1 MIAALDTDKNG
12 TVSAAELGNSTQS
25 LKQLDRNAD
34 GELSLQ
40 ELLPIG
46 PPPPR
51 GGQQGGGDRPQG
63 PPPPDGP
70 DETAG
75 WRVSPSVLSA
85 AIITDR
91 AELEPVQASPSTMK
105 RIVLLLIPV
114 IALAVGVTDP
124 SAPTAREE
132 MTGQLW
138 QASIRAEA
146 DGDASAAMEKVTAC
160 AKHGG
165 DAYMADLRG
174 GWLCYSARKHDEA
187 SRCYDAAA
195 NLQPNALSPR
205 LGLLNIAQAK
215 NDGAAAILAA
225 EAVLKI
231 EPTNYRALMAVA
243 WGALPRQGLP
253 ALGPSPISGS
263 SRSIQRISTPSA
275 ARPGARSTTARNARP
290 GTASAA

>member
-1 MIAALDTDKNG
+1 MA
-12 TVSAAELGNSTQS
+12 SE
-25 LKQLDRNAD
+25 
-34 GELSLQ
+34 
-40 ELLPIG
+40 PICSIS
-46 PPPPR
+46 R
-51 GGQQGGGDRPQG
+51 
-63 PPPPDGP
+63 
-70 DETAG
+70 
-75 WRVSPSVLSA
+75 
-85 AIITDR
+85 IITDR
-91 AELEPVQASPSTMK
+91 AELEPVQAFPSTMK

-165 DAYMADLRG
+165 DAYMANLRS

-195 NLQPNALSPR
+195 NLQPNALNPR

-225 EAVLKI
+225 ETVLKI

-243 WGALPRQGLP
+243 WGAFQGRDYRRSAMAYQRVLTLYPEDLDAISGAAWCAFYSGQKREARDGFRRLMSLNPDQAYARQG
-253 ALGPSPISGS
+253 ISATS
-263 SRSIQRISTPSA
+263 K
-275 ARPGARSTTARNARP
+275 
-290 GTASAA
+290 